1 MQFLIAKM
9 NFLAA
14 KMRFLAAKIRSYSC
28 NLIAYYITED
38 ILQLDCKYNERIKKK
53 QEAHV
58 C

>member
-1 MQFLIAKM
+1 M